1 MSRNILKSNSSFI
14 GAAFLSDKEAF
25 HTDDKNLNLFN
36 LTQTASFSVDLSH
49 ERLKQLGSND
59 YAVNDPFTQP
69 DVQLS
74 ISYIPNVDLNN
85 ERFNFFSSGSLNGL
99 RPALS
104 GTTNAST
111 NFYIFND
118 PNQGFDALN
127 SINLGASSTVNYTV
141 TVQSV
146 GGGNRYFIDGVQQP
160 TLELIEGNTYVF
172 DWSAATS
179 HPVRFSETSDGTHG
193 GGSEYT
199 NGVTKDDGNHKITI
213 VVAAGA
219 PTLYYYCQYHAGMGG
234 QANTPSSANN
244 FANYEVLA
252 FGNAFLTDY
261 SVNYEIG
268 GMPLVATSYIC
279 SNMKFE
285 TAAGTSMESVAIN
298 LESGNNDSVG
308 NCNFN
313 FTNGSKTPTIIRP
326 VGNNQ
331 SSVTMQNL
339 QVGGQVLSGLH
350 LLQSVNLNVSLPRIS
365 SYGLGSDYA
374 YNRKFQSP
382 AQGSFT
388 STSLVSGF
396 SEGNITGVLS
406 NESGYS
412 FDLVFKSGSQ
422 ECLYRVENAKLESY
436 SYSMEVNEQM
446 SFNSSF
452 SFPVTE
458 DGGLLISG
466 LSGQA

>member
-1 MSRNILKSNSSFI
+1 MSRNILKSNNSFVGSSN
-14 GAAFLSDKEAF
+14 LDDKQAF
-25 HTDDKNLNLFN
+25 HTGDKNLNLFN
-36 LTQTASFSVDLSH
+36 LTQTASFSVDLPH
-49 ERLKQLGSND
+49 ERLKQLGSNN

-74 ISYIPNVDLNN
+74 ISYIPNADLNN
-85 ERFNFFSSGSLNGL
+85 ERHNFFRTGTNLT
-99 RPALS
+99 PALS
-104 GTTNAST
+104 GSTNAST

-118 PNQGFDALN
+118 PDQGEDAFTDLTLSSDLN
-127 SINLGASSTVNYTV
+127 LSG
-141 TVQSV
+141 
-146 GGGNRYFIDGVQQP
+146 
-160 TLELIEGNTYVF
+160 
-172 DWSAATS
+172 
-179 HPVRFSETSDGTHG
+179 
-193 GGSEYT
+193 
-199 NGVTKDDGNHKITI
+199 
-213 VVAAGA
+213 
-219 PTLYYYCQYHAGMGG
+219 
-234 QANTPSSANN
+234 
-244 FANYEVLA
+244 YEILA

-285 TAAGTSMESVAIN
+285 NATGTSMESVAIN

-308 NCNFN
+308 RCNFN
-313 FTNGSKTPTIIRP
+313 FANGSKTPTIVRP

-388 STSLVSGF
+388 ASSLVSGF
-396 SEGNITGVLS
+396 SEGDITGVLN

-436 SYSMEVNEQM
+436 SYSMAVNGEM
-446 SFNSSF
+446 SFDSSF

-466 LSGQA
+466 VA

>member
-1 MSRNILKSNSSFI
+1 MSRNILKSNNSFV

-25 HTDDKNLNLFN
+25 HTGDQNLNLFN
-36 LTQTASFSVDLSH
+36 LTQTASFSVDLPH

-74 ISYIPNVDLNN
+74 ISYIPNLDLNN
-85 ERFNFFSSGSLNGL
+85 ERFNFFSLGSANGL

-118 PNQGFDALN
+118 PNQGEDAFTDLTFSSDLN
-127 SINLGASSTVNYTV
+127 LSG
-141 TVQSV
+141 
-146 GGGNRYFIDGVQQP
+146 
-160 TLELIEGNTYVF
+160 
-172 DWSAATS
+172 
-179 HPVRFSETSDGTHG
+179 
-193 GGSEYT
+193 
-199 NGVTKDDGNHKITI
+199 
-213 VVAAGA
+213 
-219 PTLYYYCQYHAGMGG
+219 
-234 QANTPSSANN
+234 
-244 FANYEVLA
+244 YEVLA

-268 GMPLVATSYIC
+268 GLPLVATSYIC

-285 TAAGTSMESVAIN
+285 NATGTSMESVAIN
-298 LESGNNDSVG
+298 LESGNNNNVG
-308 NCNFN
+308 RCDFN
-313 FTNGSKTPTIIRP
+313 FTNGSKTPTIVRP
-326 VGNNQ
+326 VGNDQ
-331 SSVTMQNL
+331 SSATMQNL

-388 STSLVSGF
+388 ASSLVSGF
-396 SEGNITGVLS
+396 SEGDVTGVLS
-406 NESGYS
+406 NESEYS
-412 FDLVFKSGSQ
+412 FDLVFKSGSEQ
-422 ECLYRVENAKLESY
+422 CLYRVENAKLESY
-436 SYSMEVNEQM
+436 SYAMDVNGEM

-458 DGGLLISG
+458 GGGLLISG
-466 LSGQA
+466 VA

>member
-1 MSRNILKSNSSFI
+1 MSRNILKSNNSFVGSSN
-14 GAAFLSDKEAF
+14 LDDKQAF
-25 HTDDKNLNLFN
+25 HTGDKNLNLFN
-36 LTQTASFSVDLSH
+36 LTQTASFSVDLAH

-74 ISYIPNVDLNN
+74 ISYIPNTDLNN
-85 ERFNFFSSGSLNGL
+85 ERHNFFRTGTNLT
-99 RPALS
+99 PALS
-104 GTTNAST
+104 GSTNAST

-118 PNQGFDALN
+118 PDQGEDAFTDLTLSSDLN
-127 SINLGASSTVNYTV
+127 LSG
-141 TVQSV
+141 
-146 GGGNRYFIDGVQQP
+146 
-160 TLELIEGNTYVF
+160 
-172 DWSAATS
+172 
-179 HPVRFSETSDGTHG
+179 
-193 GGSEYT
+193 
-199 NGVTKDDGNHKITI
+199 
-213 VVAAGA
+213 
-219 PTLYYYCQYHAGMGG
+219 
-234 QANTPSSANN
+234 
-244 FANYEVLA
+244 YEILA

-285 TAAGTSMESVAIN
+285 NATGTSMESVAIN

-308 NCNFN
+308 RCNFN
-313 FTNGSKTPTIIRP
+313 FSRGSKTPTIIRP

-382 AQGSFT
+382 AQGSFS

-436 SYSMEVNEQM
+436 SYSMEVNGQM
-446 SFNSSF
+446 SFDSSF

-466 LSGQA
+466 VA